1 MLNKGGG
8 KKLGM
13 VLTWVFNII
22 LGVLGTALLTTQI
35 TTGKSIS
42 STGLSLSLKNEG
54 LILWL
59 VLLVVYFWGAKK
71 LWGKTPGGLLTDRLT
86 GKK

>member
-1 MLNKGGG
+1 MTTL
-8 KKLGM
+8 
-13 VLTWVFNII
+13 LTWVFNII

-35 TTGKSIS
+35 MTGKSIGA
-42 STGLSLSLKNEG
+42 TGLSLSLKNEG

-59 VLLVVYFWGAKK
+59 VLLVVYFFGAKK
-71 LWGKTPGGLLTDRLT
+71 FWGKTPGGLLTNKLT

>member
-1 MLNKGGG
+1 MGIL
-8 KKLGM
+8 
-13 VLTWVFNII
+13 LTVIFNFL

-35 TTGKSIS
+35 MTGKSIS
-42 STGLSLSLKNEG
+42 ATGLSLQLKNEG
-54 LILWL
+54 LILWV

-71 LWGKTPGGLLTDRLT
+71 FWGKTPGGLLTDKLI

>member
-1 MLNKGGG
+1 MII
-8 KKLGM
+8 LGIL
-13 VLTWVFNII
+13 LTVIFNFL

-35 TTGKSIS
+35 MTGKSIS
-42 STGLSLSLKNEG
+42 ATGLSLQLKNEG
-54 LILWL
+54 LILWV

-71 LWGKTPGGLLTDRLT
+71 FWGKTPGGLLTDKLI

>member
-1 MLNKGGG
+1 MGIT
-8 KKLGM
+8 
-13 VLTWVFNII
+13 LTVIFNFF

-71 LWGKTPGGLLTDRLT
+71 FWGKTVGGLLTDKLL
-86 GKK
+86 GKKK